1 MKSISIIPNKNILN
15 VPNYHK
21 ESETKSHTQML
32 QEFCNIVGLDY
43 TNYLNIYECLLAYG
57 LIFIITK
64 DNEYALTWLPK
75 ELNNEQ
81 SKELFDLE
89 EFYSLFRDLEF
100 IDLFNNGLGIYS
112 NEKNKGKE
120 VLISFYEQLKNY
132 QESKMIKD
140 RKKEEE

>member
-1 MKSISIIPNKNILN
+1 MKSVSIIPNKDILN
-15 VPNYHK
+15 IPIYHK
-21 ESETKSHTQML
+21 EDDEKDHTEL
-32 QEFCNIVGLDY
+32 LREFCDIVGLDY
-43 TNYLNIYECLLAYG
+43 TSYRNIYECFLAYG

-64 DNEYALTWLPK
+64 DNEYAQTWLPK
-75 ELNNEQ
+75 EINNEQ
-81 SKELFDLE
+81 SKKLFDLE

-100 IDLFNNGLGIYS
+100 IDLFNNGLEIYS